1 MELFGSEVLTLN
13 RCHERGQNP
22 STAPLSTPPTVALLP
37 VGLCG
42 ANVPYVHCF
51 PRSRACLLE
60 AKAEGAAKETPAG
73 APASAPAA
81 ASGGKAHALNTAA
94 SVRKGRDKSDK
105 CSSPTYEAA
114 VEAGGV
120 PRRGRRKPP
129 LRSMLHRPAT
139 ASTAGCKKSSAPQL
153 FSSASDIPLDAPEE
167 IQVVPAPRPPE
178 GAAASAG
185 AGALDA
191 LRLSIERG
199 LNGLRRSGL
208 KALGLSE
215 KVEVLCA

>member
-1 MELFGSEVLTLN
+1 
-13 RCHERGQNP
+13 
-22 STAPLSTPPTVALLP
+22 
-37 VGLCG
+37 
-42 ANVPYVHCF
+42 
-51 PRSRACLLE
+51 
-60 AKAEGAAKETPAG
+60 
-73 APASAPAA
+73 
-81 ASGGKAHALNTAA
+81 
-94 SVRKGRDKSDK
+94 
-105 CSSPTYEAA
+105 
-114 VEAGGV
+114 
-120 PRRGRRKPP
+120 
-129 LRSMLHRPAT
+129 MLHRPAT